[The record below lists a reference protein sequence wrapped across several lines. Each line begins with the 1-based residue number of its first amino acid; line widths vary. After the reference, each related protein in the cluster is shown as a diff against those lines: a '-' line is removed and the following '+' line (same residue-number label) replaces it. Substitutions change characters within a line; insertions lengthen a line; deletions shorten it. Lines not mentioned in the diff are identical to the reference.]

1 MKKITIL
8 FVLFLGLVKLPLNAQ
23 VNVRDSATQGV
34 IINASLGYNWVGGD
48 MSDWFG
54 GHMSAGLDVYY
65 KTKSNWLFGGGFD
78 YMFGTN
84 VKNGYKLLED
94 LITEDG
100 NIIGAGGDYATIKP
114 FLRSWAVQAK
124 LGKIFPFI
132 GHNPNSGLLFMGGV
146 GYLQHK
152 IKIDHGDAVFQ
163 LNEPYIKGYDH
174 FTSGLLISEYI
185 AFYHS
190 GNKRTLNFTAGF
202 QFMQGF
208 TQNRREYNYDT
219 RSADT
224 ENKLDLFFGIRA
236 SWFLP
241 IYDKNAQKYYY
252 R

>member
-1 MKKITIL
+1 MKKLIVVFI
-8 FVLFLGLVKLPLNAQ
+8 LFLGFGLSPISAQ
-23 VNVRDSATQGV
+23 VNVRDSAVQGF
-34 IINASLGYNWVGGD
+34 IINAAVGYNWVGAD
-48 MSDWFG
+48 MADWFG
-54 GHMSAGLDVYY
+54 GGMSAGLDVYY
-65 KTKSNWLFGGGFD
+65 KTKSNWLYGGGFD

-84 VKNGYKLLED
+84 VKNGRQLLGD

-114 FLRSWAVQAK
+114 FLRAWMFQAK
-124 LGKIFPFI
+124 LGKIIPLFGP
-132 GHNPNSGLLFMGGV
+132 NPNSGLLIQGGV

-152 IKIDHGDAVFQ
+152 IQIDHFGTVFQ
-163 LNEPYIKGYDH
+163 LNAPYDKGYDY
-174 FTSGLLISEYI
+174 FTSGLLISEYV

-190 GNKRTLNFTAGF
+190 GNKRTVNFTAGF

-208 TQNRREYNYDT
+208 TKNRRAYNYNT

-224 ENKLDLFFGIRA
+224 EPKLDLFFGLRA

-241 IYDKNAQKYYY
+241 IYDKNAQKFYY